1 MVEPVGPVELAEL
14 VLQVE
19 QGAPEQLV
27 AQFLA
32 ENCWNLIDLIQMASK
47 Y

>member
-19 QGAPEQLV
+19 QGALEQLV

-32 ENCWNLIDLIQMASK
+32 ENCWNLIDLIRMAS
-47 Y
+47 